1 MGPGWFYLDNVGTG
15 WFYLDNVGM
24 YRGGLSQTS
33 ALPTKSNFFFF
44 TICVLIKSTLRWIL
58 CLKVS

>member
-1 MGPGWFYLDNVGTG
+1 MGPG

-33 ALPTKSNFFFF
+33 ALPTKSDFFFF
-44 TICVLIKSTLRWIL
+44 YDL
-58 CLKVS
+58 CIN